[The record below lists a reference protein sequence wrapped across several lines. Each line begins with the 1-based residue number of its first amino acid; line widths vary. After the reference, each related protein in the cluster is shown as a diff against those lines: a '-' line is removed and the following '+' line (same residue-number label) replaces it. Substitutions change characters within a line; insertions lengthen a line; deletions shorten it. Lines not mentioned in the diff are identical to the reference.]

1 MISVR
6 SLRLPSSGNKYLIGI
21 VIALFIMGCTPKVR
35 VLRGSGSSAPPKTD
49 TPADKDKKEADKAV
63 TDAEKVDVKRIA
75 LLLPFELNK
84 ANPHAPSAEDIKR
97 SALAL
102 DFFQGFKLGL
112 DALAEQGVNFRLDV
126 LDTRDDANEN
136 ARIAKLEE
144 VQDAALVVGPVYPKE
159 IQVFGF
165 NAGLSDA
172 LQISPLAA
180 SMPSEFN
187 LPNLVT
193 ITAPITAH
201 VRALAAHIAGQYQ
214 TGDVIVL
221 YNTQDAASR
230 QFLSPLKAA
239 IQRVKKNAKVVE
251 VQDEASLESNIHLS
265 GKNLVV
271 LGTANKYQISPIIA
285 HLHKLQDELSY
296 RINLFGH
303 PNWSK
308 LAFDEHD
315 GLSNFQAAITTSYY
329 IDSQASDV
337 RRFGLRYQQEFGIAP
352 TEFAYKGYDAAYY
365 FGGLLAKYGAGYKEH
380 IVQEE
385 YVGLHNAFKFE
396 YNPSWGYVN
405 NAIAIL
411 QYRDGD
417 FRPLK

>member
-1 MISVR
+1 MISVQN
-6 SLRLPSSGNKYLIGI
+6 LRLQLNGSKYLIGI
-21 VIALFIMGCTPKVR
+21 AIALFVMGCTPKVR
-35 VLRGSGSSAPPKTD
+35 VLRGSGSSEPPKAE
-49 TPADKDKKEADKAV
+49 TPAEKDKAEETAAE
-63 TDAEKVDVKRIA
+63 AEKVDVKNIA
-75 LLLPFELNK
+75 LLLPFELDK
-84 ANPHAPSAEDIKR
+84 ANLHAPSAEDIKR

-102 DFFQGFKLGL
+102 DFYQGFKLGL
-112 DALAEQGVNFRLDV
+112 DELAAQGVNFKVNV
-126 LDTRDDANEN
+126 LDTRDDAGEN

-144 VQDAALVVGPVYPKE
+144 VQNAALIVGPVYPKE

-165 NAGLSDA
+165 NAALSDA

-201 VRALAAHIAGQYQ
+201 VRALAAHIARQYQ
-214 TGDVIVL
+214 TGDVILL

-230 QFLSPLKAA
+230 QFLSPLKVE

-251 VQDEASLESNIHLS
+251 VQDEESLESSIHLS

-271 LGTANKYQISPIIA
+271 LGTANKYQISPVLA

-308 LAFDEHD
+308 LAFEEND
-315 GLSNFQAAITTSYY
+315 GLQAFQTAITTSYY
-329 IDSQASDV
+329 INAQEPDV
-337 RRFGLRYQQEFGIAP
+337 RKFDQLYRQEFGIVP
-352 TEFAYKGYDAAYY
+352 TEFAYKGYDAARY

-385 YVGLHNAFKFE
+385 YAGLHNAFKFE

-411 QYRDGD
+411 QYRGGNFQPVD
-417 FRPLK
+417 

>member
-112 DALAEQGVNFRLDV
+112 DALAEQGVNFKVNV
-126 LDTRDDANEN
+126 LDTRDDAGEN

-144 VQDAALVVGPVYPKE
+144 VQNAALIVGPVYPKE

-165 NAGLSDA
+165 NAALSDA

-201 VRALAAHIAGQYQ
+201 VHTLAAHITKQYQ

-230 QFLSPLKAA
+230 QFLSPLKVE
-239 IQRVKKNAKVVE
+239 IQRIKKNAKVVE
-251 VQDEASLESNIHLS
+251 VQDEASLENSIHLS

-271 LGTANKYQISPIIA
+271 LGTANKYQISPVLA

-303 PNWSK
+303 PNWAK
-308 LAFDEHD
+308 LPFDEND
-315 GLSNFQAAITTSYY
+315 GLGAFQTAITTSYY
-329 IDSQASDV
+329 INTQASDV
-337 RRFGLRYQQEFGIAP
+337 RSFNQLYRQEFGIAP
-352 TEFAYKGYDAAYY
+352 TEFAYKGYDAARY
-365 FGGLLAKYGAGYKEH
+365 FGGLLAKYGAEYREH

-385 YVGLHNAFKFE
+385 YTGLHNAFKFE

-411 QYRDGD
+411 QYRSGD
-417 FRPLK
+417 FQPLN